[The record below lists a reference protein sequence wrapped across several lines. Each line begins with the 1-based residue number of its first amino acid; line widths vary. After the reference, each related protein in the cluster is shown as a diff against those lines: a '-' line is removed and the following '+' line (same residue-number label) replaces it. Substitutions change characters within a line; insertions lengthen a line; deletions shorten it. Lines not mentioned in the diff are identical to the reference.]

1 MPAIASERTRR
12 PRRPPRTRRPGRV
25 PRARAFRLGQVPRP
39 RSPFRL
45 VRWTARLRL
54 TLLYGGLFLVS
65 GAALLTITYFLVASG
80 SEPRFFLVGSGPDGG
95 LPADGEEMRRAMTS
109 HADRQREATLHQ
121 LLVQSGVALALM
133 SAVSVAL
140 GWLTAGR
147 VLRPV
152 RTMTEKARRI
162 SERNLHERL
171 AVTGPADELK
181 DLGDTFD
188 SLLARLDSAFD
199 AQKRFVAN
207 ASHELRT
214 PLTLQRALIEVALSN
229 PAADAR
235 SLRTVCERVL
245 AAGEH
250 QERLIEALLTLARGQ
265 RGLERR
271 RPTDLAPVVAEALRA
286 ANPEET
292 AGVRIER
299 SLAPAWTSGDP
310 RLVERLV
317 TNLVDNALRHNVD
330 PATGGAG
337 WVRVSTGTEGGRPV
351 VRVVNSGPAVPPDS
365 VGTLFQPFRRHE
377 PRAGGPDGLG
387 LGLSIVAAVATAH
400 GAEVTAVP
408 GPEGGLD
415 IAVAFPPRARPGTRG
430 PRGAGSRTGAV
441 ATPGPARSPSAR
453 RRPPAP

>member
-1 MPAIASERTRR
+1 MPATASERERRARR
-12 PRRPPRTRRPGRV
+12 PRPVPRTPRRLRVPCPRRP
-25 PRARAFRLGQVPRP
+25 FRRI
-39 RSPFRL
+39 
-45 VRWTARLRL
+45 RWTARLRL
-54 TLLYGGLFLVS
+54 TLLYGALFLVS
-65 GAALLTITYFLVASG
+65 GAALLAITYFLVANG
-80 SEPRFFLVGSGPDGG
+80 SRPRLFLVGTGPEGEL
-95 LPADGEEMRRAMTS
+95 LPKDSEATRNAAKA
-109 HADRQREATLHQ
+109 HANGQRDATLHQ

-133 SAVSVAL
+133 SAVSVVL
-140 GWLTAGR
+140 GWITAGR

-152 RTMTEKARRI
+152 RTMTDKARRI

-245 AAGEH
+245 AAGEQ
-250 QERLIEALLTLARGQ
+250 QERLIEALLTLARSQ

-271 RPTDLAPVVAEALRA
+271 RPTDLAPVVADALRVASPERA
-286 ANPEET
+286 AV
-292 AGVRIER
+292 VRIER

-330 PATGGAG
+330 ASAGARADTGA
-337 WVRVSTGTEGGRPV
+337 WIRVFTGTEGGRPV
-351 VRVVNSGPAVPPDS
+351 LRVVNSGPAIPPDRID
-365 VGTLFQPFRRHE
+365 TLFQPFQRYESRL
-377 PRAGGPDGLG
+377 GGPDGLG

-400 GAEVTAVP
+400 GAQVTAVP

-415 IAVAFPPRARPGTRG
+415 IAVAFPARGRSGARAPRAAATAP
-430 PRGAGSRTGAV
+430 PAPSR
-441 ATPGPARSPSAR
+441 SAR
-453 RRPPAP
+453 RRPPAQ

>member
-1 MPAIASERTRR
+1 M
-12 PRRPPRTRRPGRV
+12 PRRRRFPSPRQLLNPAPLFRR
-25 PRARAFRLGQVPRP
+25 
-39 RSPFRL
+39 

-54 TLLYGGLFLVS
+54 TLLYGALFLVS
-65 GAALLTITYFLVASG
+65 GAALLTITYFLVVNG
-80 SEPRFFLVGSGPDGG
+80 SRPRVFLIGHGVEGMPAPDGEV
-95 LPADGEEMRRAMTS
+95 ARHSMREQAN
-109 HADRQREATLHQ
+109 RQRDATLHQ

-133 SAVSVAL
+133 STVSVAL

-152 RTMTEKARRI
+152 RTMTDKARRI

-235 SLRTVCERVL
+235 SLRAVCERVL
-245 AAGEH
+245 AAGEQ
-250 QERLIEALLTLARGQ
+250 QERLIEALLTLARSQ

-271 RPTDLAPVVAEALRA
+271 RPTDLAPVVADALRA
-286 ANPEET
+286 APPGG
-292 AGVRIER
+292 ARIER

-310 RLVERLV
+310 RLVERMV
-317 TNLVDNALRHNVD
+317 TNLVDNALRHNN
-330 PATGGAG
+330 GGDAG
-337 WVRVSTGTEGGRPV
+337 AWVRVRTGTERGRPV
-351 VRVVNSGPAVPPDS
+351 LRVVNSGPVIPADRVE
-365 VGTLFQPFRRHE
+365 TLLQPFQRYESR
-377 PRAGGPDGLG
+377 PGGPDGLG
-387 LGLSIVAAVATAH
+387 LGLSIVEAIATAH
-400 GAEVTAVP
+400 GAQLTAAP

-415 IAVAFPPRARPGTRG
+415 ITVAFPALPRTPA
-430 PRGAGSRTGAV
+430 
-441 ATPGPARSPSAR
+441 ATPARAPSRSAR

>member
-1 MPAIASERTRR
+1 MPH
-12 PRRPPRTRRPGRV
+12 PRRFLSLRQLPC
-25 PRARAFRLGQVPRP
+25 P
-39 RSPFRL
+39 RSPFRR

-54 TLLYGGLFLVS
+54 TLLYGALFLLS
-65 GAALLTITYFLVASG
+65 GAALLAITYFLVVNG
-80 SEPRFFLVGSGPDGG
+80 SRPRVFLIGHGGEVPVPDEDA
-95 LPADGEEMRRAMTS
+95 LRHSMS
-109 HADRQREATLHQ
+109 KQADRQREETLRQ
-121 LLVQSGVALALM
+121 LLVQSGVSLALM

-152 RTMTEKARRI
+152 RTMTDKARRI

-245 AAGEH
+245 AAGEQ

-271 RPTDLAPVVAEALRA
+271 RPTDLAPVVADALRA
-286 ANPEET
+286 APPGG
-292 AGVRIER
+292 ARIER

-310 RLVERLV
+310 RLVERMV
-317 TNLVDNALRHNVD
+317 GNLVDNALRHND
-330 PATGGAG
+330 DGAHA
-337 WVRVSTGTEGGRPV
+337 WVRVSTGTEHGRPV
-351 VRVVNSGPAVPPDS
+351 LRVVNSGPVIPADRVE
-365 VGTLFQPFRRHE
+365 TLLQPFQRYE
-377 PRAGGPDGLG
+377 SRADGPDGLG

-400 GAEVTAVP
+400 GAELTVVP
-408 GPEGGLD
+408 GPAGGLD
-415 IAVAFPPRARPGTRG
+415 ITVAFQALPQTPA
-430 PRGAGSRTGAV
+430 
-441 ATPGPARSPSAR
+441 ATPGRAPSRSAR
-453 RRPPAP
+453 RRQPAP

>member
-1 MPAIASERTRR
+1 MRWP
-12 PRRPPRTRRPGRV
+12 RPPFGRI
-25 PRARAFRLGQVPRP
+25 
-39 RSPFRL
+39 
-45 VRWTARLRL
+45 RWTARLRL
-54 TLLYGGLFLVS
+54 TLLYGALFLVS
-65 GAALLTITYFLVASG
+65 GAALLAITYFLVASG
-80 SEPRFFLVGSGPDGG
+80 AEPRLFLIGSGPEGG
-95 LPADGEEMRRAMTS
+95 LPVDGEAMRHAMRK

-152 RTMTEKARRI
+152 RTMTDKARRI

-235 SLRTVCERVL
+235 SLRAVCERVL
-245 AAGEH
+245 AAGEQ

-265 RGLERR
+265 RGLDRR
-271 RPTDLAPVVAEALRA
+271 RPTDLAPVVAEALRV
-286 ANPEET
+286 ANPDET
-292 AGVRIER
+292 GGVRIER
-299 SLAPAWTSGDP
+299 SLAPARTSGDP

-330 PATGGAG
+330 AGTGATG
-337 WVRVSTGTEGGRPV
+337 WVRVSTGTDGGRPV
-351 VRVVNSGPAVPPDS
+351 LRVVNSGPVIPPDR
-365 VGTLFQPFRRHE
+365 VGTLFQPFQPFQRYE
-377 PRAGGPDGLG
+377 FRAGGPDGLG

-415 IAVAFPPRARPGTRG
+415 IAVAFPAVGRPAARG
-430 PRGAGSRTGAV
+430 PRGVGPRTGA
-441 ATPGPARSPSAR
+441 ATGVPTRSRSAR
-453 RRPPAP
+453 PRPPAP

>member
-1 MPAIASERTRR
+1 MP
-12 PRRPPRTRRPGRV
+12 
-25 PRARAFRLGQVPRP
+25 GQVPRP
-39 RSPFRL
+39 RSPFRRI
-45 VRWTARLRL
+45 RWTARLRL
-54 TLLYGGLFLVS
+54 TLLYGALFLLS
-65 GAALLTITYFLVASG
+65 GAALLAITYFLVASG
-80 SEPRFFLVGSGPDGG
+80 GKPRVFFLGSGMEGG
-95 LPADGEEMRRAMTS
+95 PPLDSEAMRHAMRKD
-109 HADRQREATLHQ
+109 ADRQREATLDQ

-133 SAVSVAL
+133 SAVSVVL

-245 AAGEH
+245 AAGEQ
-250 QERLIEALLTLARGQ
+250 QERLIEALLTLARSQ

-271 RPTDLAPVVAEALRA
+271 RPTDLAPVVADALR
-286 ANPEET
+286 T
-292 AGVRIER
+292 APSDGVRIEQ
-299 SLAPAWTSGDP
+299 SLAPAWTPGEP

-317 TNLVDNALRHNVD
+317 TNLVDNALRHND
-330 PATGGAG
+330 GGADA
-337 WVRVSTGTEGGRPV
+337 WVRVRTGTEGGRPV
-351 VRVVNSGPAVPPDS
+351 LRVVNSGPVIPADRVE
-365 VGTLFQPFRRHE
+365 TLFQPFRRE
-377 PRAGGPDGLG
+377 VSRAGGPDGLG
-387 LGLSIVAAVATAH
+387 LGLSIVEAVATAH
-400 GAEVTAVP
+400 GAELTAVP
-408 GPEGGLD
+408 GPAGGLD
-415 IAVAFPPRARPGTRG
+415 ITVAFRALPRTRV
-430 PRGAGSRTGAV
+430 P
-441 ATPGPARSPSAR
+441 TPGPAPSRSAR
-453 RRPPAP
+453 RRPPAR

>member
-1 MPAIASERTRR
+1 M
-12 PRRPPRTRRPGRV
+12 
-25 PRARAFRLGQVPRP
+25 
-39 RSPFRL
+39 
-45 VRWTARLRL
+45 
-54 TLLYGGLFLVS
+54 S
-65 GAALLTITYFLVASG
+65 GVALLAITYFLVANG
-80 SEPRFFLVGSGPDGG
+80 GEARVLLIGNGPPDM
-95 LPADGEEMRRAMTS
+95 PQPDTDMMRRTLKEES
-109 HADRQREATLHQ
+109 HRQRAATMHQ
-121 LLVQSGVALALM
+121 LLVKSGFALALM

-152 RTMTEKARRI
+152 RTMTDKARRI

-214 PLTLQRALIEVALSN
+214 PLTLQRALIEVALAD

-250 QERLIEALLTLARGQ
+250 QERLIEALLTLARSQ

-271 RPTDLAPVVAEALRA
+271 RPTDLAPVVAEVLASA
-286 ANPEET
+286 APGG
-292 AGVRIER
+292 ARIER

-317 TNLVDNALRHNVD
+317 TNLVDNALRHNVGVGVGD
-330 PATGGAG
+330 GDGDGDGDGSTP
-337 WVRVSTGTEGGRPV
+337 WVRVATGMEGGRPV
-351 VRVVNSGPAVPPDS
+351 LRVVNSGPVIPADRVEA
-365 VGTLFQPFRRHE
+365 LFQPFQRYAS
-377 PRAGGPDGLG
+377 RAGGPDGLG
-387 LGLSIVAAVATAH
+387 LGLSIVEAVATAH
-400 GAEVTAVP
+400 GAGLTAVP

-415 IAVAFPPRARPGTRG
+415 IAVAFPARGRKAVRRPHAVPKAPAATGR
-430 PRGAGSRTGAV
+430 PAPSR
-441 ATPGPARSPSAR
+441 PARR
-453 RRPPAP
+453 TPPAP

>member
-1 MPAIASERTRR
+1 M
-12 PRRPPRTRRPGRV
+12 
-25 PRARAFRLGQVPRP
+25 
-39 RSPFRL
+39 
-45 VRWTARLRL
+45 
-54 TLLYGGLFLVS
+54 S
-65 GAALLTITYFLVASG
+65 GAALLAITYFLVANG
-80 SEPRFFLVGSGPDGG
+80 SKPRLFLIGSGPEGG
-95 LPADGEEMRRAMTS
+95 LPMDGEAMRQAMRK

-235 SLRTVCERVL
+235 SLRAVCERVL
-245 AAGEH
+245 AAGEQ

-271 RPTDLAPVVAEALRA
+271 RPTDLAPVVAEALRI
-286 ANPEET
+286 ANPEE
-292 AGVRIER
+292 AEGVRIER

-330 PATGGAG
+330 AGTGATG
-337 WVRVSTGTEGGRPV
+337 WVRVSTGTQGGRPV
-351 VRVVNSGPAVPPDS
+351 LRVVNSGPTIPPDR
-365 VGTLFQPFRRHE
+365 VETLFQPFKRHE
-377 PRAGGPDGLG
+377 SRPGGPDGLG

-415 IAVAFPPRARPGTRG
+415 IALAFPARGRPAVRGRPTTRG
-430 PRGAGSRTGAV
+430 PRGAGSRTGA
-441 ATPGPARSPSAR
+441 ATGGPAPSRSAR
-453 RRPPAP
+453 PRPPAP

>member
-1 MPAIASERTRR
+1 MPATASDRGRRIPR
-12 PRRPPRTRRPGRV
+12 PRRILTLRQIPGLRR
-25 PRARAFRLGQVPRP
+25 
-39 RSPFRL
+39 

-65 GAALLTITYFLVASG
+65 GAALLAITYFLVASRG
-80 SEPRFFLVGSGPDGG
+80 EPRIFLLDRVPDGMPV
-95 LPADGEEMRRAMTS
+95 LDAELRHREARAY
-109 HADRQREATLHQ
+109 ADRQRAATLHQ

-152 RTMTEKARRI
+152 RTMTDKARRI

-235 SLRTVCERVL
+235 SLRAVCERLL
-245 AAGEH
+245 AAGEQ
-250 QERLIEALLTLARGQ
+250 QERLIEALLTLARSQ

-286 ANPEET
+286 APPGG
-292 AGVRIER
+292 ARIEQ

-310 RLVERLV
+310 RLVERMV
-317 TNLVDNALRHNVD
+317 TNLVDNALRHNDGD
-330 PATGGAG
+330 PAHA
-337 WVRVSTGTEGGRPV
+337 WVRVRTGTERGRPV
-351 VRVVNSGPAVPPDS
+351 LRVVNSGPVIPADRVE
-365 VGTLFQPFRRHE
+365 TLLQPFQRYE
-377 PRAGGPDGLG
+377 SRAGGPDGLG

-400 GAEVTAVP
+400 GAELTAVP
-408 GPEGGLD
+408 GPDGGLA
-415 IAVAFPPRARPGTRG
+415 ITVVFQALPRTPA
-430 PRGAGSRTGAV
+430 
-441 ATPGPARSPSAR
+441 ATPGRAPSRSAR
-453 RRPPAP
+453 RRQSAP

>member
-1 MPAIASERTRR
+1 MPATASERARR
-12 PRRPPRTRRPGRV
+12 PRRPRR
-25 PRARAFRLGQVPRP
+25 LPRP
-39 RSPFRL
+39 YRPFRR

-54 TLLYGGLFLVS
+54 TLLYGALFLVS
-65 GAALLTITYFLVASG
+65 GAALLAITYFLVASSG
-80 SEPRFFLVGSGPDGG
+80 DTRVFLLGSGPEGG
-95 LPADGEEMRRAMTS
+95 LFPRDSERMHDAMKRNADS
-109 HADRQREATLHQ
+109 QQDATLRQ

-133 SAVSVAL
+133 SAVSVVL
-140 GWLTAGR
+140 GWITAGR

-162 SERNLHERL
+162 SERNLHQRL

-229 PAADAR
+229 PAADAQ
-235 SLRTVCERVL
+235 SLRAVCERVL
-245 AAGEH
+245 AAGEQ
-250 QERLIEALLTLARGQ
+250 QERLIEALLTLARSQ

-271 RPTDLAPVVAEALRA
+271 RPTDLAPVVAGALRI

-292 AGVRIER
+292 GGVRIEH
-299 SLAPAWTSGDP
+299 SLAPAWTAGDP
-310 RLVERLV
+310 RLVERLA
-317 TNLVDNALRHNVD
+317 TNLVDNALRHNVER
-330 PATGGAG
+330 GAG
-337 WVRVSTGTEGGRPV
+337 ASAWVRVRTGMEGGRPV
-351 VRVVNSGPAVPPDS
+351 LRVVNSGPVIPHDRID
-365 VGTLFQPFRRHE
+365 TLFQPFQRYE
-377 PRAGGPDGLG
+377 SRAGGPDGLG

-400 GAEVTAVP
+400 GADVTAVP

-415 IAVAFPPRARPGTRG
+415 IAVAFPAQRRTQARGARSAPRTAAATSGSARPA
-430 PRGAGSRTGAV
+430 PSPAPSR
-441 ATPGPARSPSAR
+441 SAR
-453 RRPPAP
+453 RRPPPP